1 METRP
6 PGLPRALGNK
16 PTARPGFTIV
26 ECILLM
32 LILGI
37 SVGAI
42 LSSAIWVSNL
52 GTFSREELKAHSIAA
67 GLFDTLEAM
76 PPASFDVDFDGAV
89 REAIIAMGGNGD
101 YLHGHKVTVDNIS
114 SANGVR
120 TVELTLSAPAA
131 SKKAPLVMRKS
142 INNLSEKTVGDVV
155 DG

>member
-1 METRP
+1 MAIRP
-6 PGLPRALGNK
+6 SGLPRALGNK
-16 PTARPGFTIV
+16 PSARPGFTIV
-26 ECILLM
+26 ECILLI

-37 SVGAI
+37 AVEAI
-42 LSSAIWVSNL
+42 LSSAIWASSL
-52 GTFSREELKAHSIAA
+52 GTFSREELKAHFIAV
-67 GLFDTLEAM
+67 GLFDTLEAI

-101 YLHGHKVTVDNIS
+101 CLHGHKVTVDNIA

-120 TVELTLSAPAA
+120 TVELTLSASAA

-142 INNLSEKTVGDVV
+142 INSLSEKTVGDLV